1 MQLHHIGYVCRDV
14 QKKAGEFCI
23 LLNATTKGEPVI
35 DNHQGVKILFIELP
49 DGTLIELLEP
59 WGSNSPVNRH
69 LEKGGG
75 LYHMCFQV
83 DDLERKLADITK
95 DNKAMVVKVP
105 ASAPAINNRHVAF
118 VITAQ
123 KDLIE
128 FVETTKE

>member
-1 MQLHHIGYVCRDV
+1 
-14 QKKAGEFCI
+14 
-23 LLNATTKGEPVI
+23 
-35 DNHQGVKILFIELP
+35 
-49 DGTLIELLEP
+49 
-59 WGSNSPVNRH
+59 
-69 LEKGGG
+69 
-75 LYHMCFQV
+75 MCFQV

-105 ASAPAINNRHVAF
+105 AIAPAINNRHVAF